1 MRIITPAVPGAG
13 EEPLSRLSICP
24 NNLELDTLEPPVVS
38 ELLDLELWVS
48 AVSTLSMFS
57 AEKISPLSLLA
68 TWMSF
73 SSASER
79 LSVLR

>member
-1 MRIITPAVPGAG
+1 MRRITPTVPGAG
-13 EEPLSRLSICP
+13 EEPLTRLSICP
-24 NNLELDTLEPPVVS
+24 NNLEPDGLEPPVVS
-38 ELLDLELWVS
+38 ELLVLELWVS
-48 AVSTLSMFS
+48 VVSTLSMFS
-57 AEKISPLSLLA
+57 TEKISPLSLLA